1 MQKTDSP
8 LSSAVPIFQVGQ
20 IVATPS
26 ALAFMDKH
34 HIEPLDLL
42 RRHQQ
47 CDWGDLD
54 QHDRAAN
61 LAALKDGSR
70 LLSSY
75 EIGFQRHLGFVLRS
89 VDFAFLGFTHGLGFP
104 GFEVILNSCLKSG
117 IHFSCSSAPS

>member
-1 MQKTDSP
+1 MDTKSTLAPVQKTDSP
-8 LSSAVPIFQVGQ
+8 VFRAVPIFQVGQ
-20 IVATPS
+20 IVATPGAM
-26 ALAFMDKH
+26 ALMAKL

-47 CDWGDLD
+47 GDWGNID

-75 EIGFQRHLGFVLRS
+75 EIAQQKLWVMTEAAGEDGVTRAS
-89 VDFAFLGFTHGLGFP
+89 TC
-104 GFEVILNSCLKSG
+104 ILLPKEY
-117 IHFSCSSAPS
+117 

>member
-1 MQKTDSP
+1 MDTKSISASVQKTDLP
-8 LSSAVPIFQVGQ
+8 LRSNAPTFQVGKA
-20 IVATPS
+20 VATPG
-26 ALAFMDKH
+26 ALALMDKH

-54 QHDRAAN
+54 KHDRAAN

-75 EIGFQRHLGFVLRS
+75 EIGHEKLW
-89 VDFAFLGFTHGLGFP
+89 
-104 GFEVILNSCLKSG
+104 VITEAVGEDGVTRASTCILL
-117 IHFSCSSAPS
+117 PEEY